1 MLNILHNKLNEIT
14 NIISVEQATD
24 NNFII
29 QYEDPSSITP
39 EQQNQI
45 NTILNAWPLEILKI
59 NKIQQLDNKWIADI
73 NNGFETSY
81 GWKLGLSNNDVTL
94 LTGAFL
100 LGKEASNMNL
110 SQSTTIIDKDGI
122 SHTIP
127 INDLTV
133 LMLQYGQYRTQLSTI
148 YSQIKTLIEQATSSQ
163 DLDNI
168 II

>member
-45 NTILNAWPLEILKI
+45 NTILNSWPLEILKI
-59 NKIQQLDNKWIADI
+59 NKIQQLDNKWTSDI
-73 NNGFETSY
+73 NNGFETPY

-110 SQSTTIIDKDGI
+110 SQSTTIIDNDGI

-148 YSQIKTLIEQATSSQ
+148 YSETKTLIEQATSSQ